1 MARPSKPTAVSNR
14 KIGAA
19 EVAKRKAIESAVRG
33 GDDNLTAPD
42 YLSEP
47 EREVYNF
54 LLEELKPVRIL
65 SNVDQPVLERFS
77 TAVVRLREIEAKVRA
92 EGVESM
98 TRDMV
103 TVKNSYIKDFDAGV
117 RELALSPQ
125 ARAKIGTL
133 TIAAAEKNADPVEK
147 LLEAA
152 NG

>member
-33 GDDNLTAPD
+33 DDDNLQAPD

-54 LLEELKPVRIL
+54 LLGELQPVRIL

-147 LLEAA
+147 LLEAH